1 MIQTKVIKAGKGVGM
16 KNKNII
22 EINNLSFSYST
33 QGTHH
38 LSHNN
43 PELILKNISINIK
56 RNSIVGIAGKSGCG
70 KTTLGKIIT
79 NYFKYS
85 SLKPQKSGD
94 ILYFSQDGTRFNI
107 ESNKFGNEFEIS
119 PIQMIFQ
126 EPKTSLNMK
135 MNLKKQLCEAILL
148 KNNKINKRDL
158 NELVQK
164 LSSELYIADLLDKKP
179 ENISGGQRRRFGIAK
194 ILSLQPDL
202 ILADEPVASLDV
214 SIKYEILEVLYKLRE
229 KGITLIMI
237 SHDISLLENYADTIF
252 IMDDG
257 EIVEEWNPKASKSP
271 SMEKARELVDDSN
284 FVNQILNK
292 LN

>member
-1 MIQTKVIKAGKGVGM
+1 MILTVGKGVGM
-16 KNKNII
+16 KNNNII
-22 EINNLSFSYST
+22 EISNLSFAYSKMDT
-33 QGTHH
+33 GH
-38 LSHNN
+38 LSQDKNQN
-43 PELILKNISINIK
+43 ILKNISINIK
-56 RNSIVGIAGKSGCG
+56 RKSIVGIAGKSGCG

-85 SLKPQKSGD
+85 SIKPQKSGE
-94 ILYFSQDGTRFNI
+94 IVYINQDSKRYNV
-107 ESNKFGNEFEIS
+107 ESNDFENEFEIS

-126 EPKTSLNMK
+126 EPKASLNMK

-148 KNNKINKRDL
+148 KNNKINEMDM

-164 LSSELYIADLLDKKP
+164 LSSELYIEDLLDKKP

-194 ILSLQPDL
+194 ILALKPDL

-214 SIKYEILEVLYKLRE
+214 SIKHEILEVLYKLRE

-257 EIVEEWNPKASKSP
+257 EIVEEWNPKTAKRP

>member
-1 MIQTKVIKAGKGVGM
+1 MKILIVGKGVGM
-16 KNKNII
+16 KNNNII
-22 EINNLSFSYST
+22 EINNLSFAYSKMDT
-33 QGTHH
+33 SH
-38 LSHNN
+38 LSQDKNQN
-43 PELILKNISINIK
+43 ILKNISINIK
-56 RNSIVGIAGKSGCG
+56 RKSIVGIAGKSGCG

-85 SLKPQKSGD
+85 SLNPQKSGD
-94 ILYFSQDGTRFNI
+94 IVYINQSGKKFNI
-107 ESNKFGNEFEIS
+107 ESNEFENEFEIS

-135 MNLKKQLCEAILL
+135 MNLKKQLSEAILL
-148 KNNKINKRDL
+148 KNNKINKKDM

-164 LSSELYIADLLDKKP
+164 LSSELYIEDLLDKKP

-194 ILSLQPDL
+194 ILALEPDL

-257 EIVEEWNPKASKSP
+257 EIVEEWNPKTTKVP
-271 SMEKARELVDDSN
+271 SMEKAQELVADSN

>member
-1 MIQTKVIKAGKGVGM
+1 MILTVGKGVGM
-16 KNKNII
+16 KNNNII
-22 EINNLSFSYST
+22 EISNLSFAYSKMDT
-33 QGTHH
+33 GH
-38 LSHNN
+38 LSQDKNQN
-43 PELILKNISINIK
+43 ILKNISINIK
-56 RNSIVGIAGKSGCG
+56 RKSIVGIAGKSGCG

-85 SLKPQKSGD
+85 SLNPQKSGD
-94 ILYFSQDGTRFNI
+94 IVYINQSGKKFNI
-107 ESNKFGNEFEIS
+107 ESNEFENEFEIS

-135 MNLKKQLCEAILL
+135 MNLKKQLCEAISL
-148 KNNKINKRDL
+148 KNNKINERDM

-164 LSSELYIADLLDKKP
+164 LSSELYIEDLLDKKP

-194 ILSLQPDL
+194 ILSLEPDL

-214 SIKYEILEVLYKLRE
+214 SIKHEILEVLYKLRE

-257 EIVEEWNPKASKSP
+257 EIVEEWNPKTAKGP

>member
-1 MIQTKVIKAGKGVGM
+1 MILTVGKGVGM
-16 KNKNII
+16 KNNNII
-22 EINNLSFSYST
+22 EINNLSFAYSAKDI
-33 QGTHH
+33 GH
-38 LSHNN
+38 LSQDKNQN
-43 PELILKNISINIK
+43 ILKNISINIK
-56 RNSIVGIAGKSGCG
+56 RKSIVGIAGKSGCG

-85 SLKPQKSGD
+85 SLNPQKSGD
-94 ILYFSQDGTRFNI
+94 IVYINQSGKKFNI
-107 ESNKFGNEFEIS
+107 ESNEFENEFEIS

-135 MNLKKQLCEAILL
+135 MNLKKQLSEAILL
-148 KNNKINKRDL
+148 NNNKINKKDM

-164 LSSELYIADLLDKKP
+164 LSSELYIEDLLDKKP

-194 ILSLQPDL
+194 ILSLEPDL

-214 SIKYEILEVLYKLRE
+214 SIKHEILEVLYKLRE

-257 EIVEEWNPKASKSP
+257 EIVEEWNPKTAKGP

>member
-1 MIQTKVIKAGKGVGM
+1 MMILTVGKGVGM
-16 KNKNII
+16 KNNNII
-22 EINNLSFSYST
+22 EISNLSFAYSKMDT
-33 QGTHH
+33 GH
-38 LSHNN
+38 LSQDKNQN
-43 PELILKNISINIK
+43 ILKNISINIK
-56 RNSIVGIAGKSGCG
+56 RKSIVGIAGKSGCG

-85 SLKPQKSGD
+85 SLNPQKSGD
-94 ILYFSQDGTRFNI
+94 IVYINQSGKKFNI
-107 ESNKFGNEFEIS
+107 ESNEFENEFEIS

-135 MNLKKQLCEAILL
+135 MNLKKQLCEAISL
-148 KNNKINKRDL
+148 KNNKINERDM

-164 LSSELYIADLLDKKP
+164 LSSELYIEDLLDKKP

-194 ILSLQPDL
+194 ILALEPDL

-214 SIKYEILEVLYKLRE
+214 SIKYEILEVLYKLRG

-257 EIVEEWNPKASKSP
+257 EIVEEWNPKTAKGP
-271 SMEKARELVDDSN
+271 SMEKAQELVADSN

>member
-1 MIQTKVIKAGKGVGM
+1 MMILTVGKGVGM
-16 KNKNII
+16 KNNNII
-22 EINNLSFSYST
+22 EINNLSFAYSAKDT
-33 QGTHH
+33 GH
-38 LSHNN
+38 LSQDKNQN
-43 PELILKNISINIK
+43 ILKNISINIK
-56 RNSIVGIAGKSGCG
+56 RKSIVGIAGKSGCG

-85 SLKPQKSGD
+85 SLNPQKSGD
-94 ILYFSQDGTRFNI
+94 IVYINQSGKKFNI
-107 ESNKFGNEFEIS
+107 ESNEFENEFEIS

-148 KNNKINKRDL
+148 KNNKINERDM

-164 LSSELYIADLLDKKP
+164 LSSELYIEDLLDKKP

-194 ILSLQPDL
+194 ILSLEPDL

-214 SIKYEILEVLYKLRE
+214 SIKHEILEVLYKLRE

-257 EIVEEWNPKASKSP
+257 EIVEEWNPKTAKGP
-271 SMEKARELVDDSN
+271 SMEKARELVADSN

>member
-1 MIQTKVIKAGKGVGM
+1 MILTVGKDVGM
-16 KNKNII
+16 KNNNII
-22 EINNLSFSYST
+22 EINNLSFAYSKMDT
-33 QGTHH
+33 SH
-38 LSHNN
+38 LSQDKNQN
-43 PELILKNISINIK
+43 ILKNISINIK
-56 RNSIVGIAGKSGCG
+56 RKSIVGIAGKSGCG

-85 SLKPQKSGD
+85 SLNPQKSGD
-94 ILYFSQDGTRFNI
+94 IVYINQSGKKFNI
-107 ESNKFGNEFEIS
+107 ESNEFENEFEIS

-148 KNNKINKRDL
+148 KNNKINEGDM

-164 LSSELYIADLLDKKP
+164 LSSELYIEDLLDKKP

-194 ILSLQPDL
+194 ILSLEPDL

-214 SIKYEILEVLYKLRE
+214 SIKHEILEVLYKLRE

-257 EIVEEWNPKASKSP
+257 EIVEEWNPKTAKGP
-271 SMEKARELVDDSN
+271 SMEKAQELVADSN